1 MGSSRSIFAPGP
13 LSQLILPCPRAVHPF
28 GGVSLFRI
36 LCTHRR
42 IEQPRFNNVQAQ
54 QRNREKGKI
63 RMKQQS
69 NSVEKVLLTSI
80 SQPHWGEKNNY
91 ASTNWRNLSVN
102 YPSLHTVEL
111 TAPACPARPAPPGG
125 APTAPTL
132 LSTIRRYHGFRVRAA
147 CTSGAARV
155 SYSIASHGG
164 GSTTRVDFL
173 SPFFLELRAHSGW
186 TRLFHQVNLPSKA
199 PAGLISPPGSDSP
212 RF

>member
-1 MGSSRSIFAPGP
+1 M
-13 LSQLILPCPRAVHPF
+13 
-28 GGVSLFRI
+28 
-36 LCTHRR
+36 
-42 IEQPRFNNVQAQ
+42 QAQ

-80 SQPHWGEKNNY
+80 SQPHWGKNKTKTNY
-91 ASTNWRNLSVN
+91 ASTNCRNLSVS
-102 YPSLHTVEL
+102 YPALHP
-111 TAPACPARPAPPGG
+111 TAPARPARPAPPRG
-125 APTAPTL
+125 APTL

-147 CTSGAARV
+147 CASGAARV

-186 TRLFHQVNLPSKA
+186 TGLLHQVNLPSKA
-199 PAGLISPPGSDSP
+199 PAGLISPPGCDSP